1 MTEQSYTKRAA
12 RVLELAGLAAG
23 GEMRT
28 TEHLLLGL
36 IGEGGGVA
44 AQTLFLVGATAD
56 RVGAAAAAVRSG
68 ALETTA
74 GRFDSAG
81 LASIGIDV
89 ERVAASVDGL
99 LDRDAVGRGPSVSAA
114 VSGTF
119 GHTLVAARGQRA
131 RLRHRCVGTE
141 HLLLALL
148 AQPGSVAVA
157 ALGHL
162 GLDSS
167 ELADLTER
175 QLRRHVEAA
184 STAG

>member
-1 MTEQSYTKRAA
+1 MTEQAYTKRAA
-12 RVLELAGLAAG
+12 RVLELAGRVAG
-23 GEMRT
+23 GGMRT

-36 IGEGGGVA
+36 IREGGGVA
-44 AQTLFLVGATAD
+44 AQTLILAGATED

-68 ALETTA
+68 TLETAA
-74 GRFDSAG
+74 GRFDGAG

-89 ERVAASVDGL
+89 ERVAASVGGL
-99 LDRDAVGRGPSVSAA
+99 LDRDAFGHPSSVSAA

-167 ELADLTER
+167 DLAELTER
-175 QLRRHVEAA
+175 QLRRHFEAA
-184 STAG
+184 STTH